1 MFKQKYCK
9 MNENISPSQELIKG
23 ILNKAYKEEVNRN
36 KVTVRLRRPAIVLCV
51 LMICLFTAIPV
62 LAANVS
68 SIYELMYLVSPSVAQ
83 SFLPVQKSSVSN
95 GIEMEVVS
103 AYIHGETAEI
113 YITMK
118 DLEGN
123 RIDETTDLNDSY
135 DLRIPFDNMSHCER
149 VGYDEK
155 TKTATF
161 LINIT
166 GWENKKIVGDK
177 FTFSVNEFLSQKK
190 EYNDV
195 LIMEDLSE
203 VKEKLEGQN
212 VSTHGHGDID
222 SGTQNV
228 YVFGYWGVNP
238 EKYISDDT
246 ESVKVLKPC
255 KPLQFPIEGIDFTGI
270 GYVDGML
277 HVQTA
282 VQNNL
287 KKDNHGYFELRDKEG
302 NVVSSTYGVGFT
314 DDVTNNNRIDYDE
327 NIFDIPKSEIH
338 KYSLYGYFVTSGMY
352 TEGNWKV
359 TFPLE
364 NADDT
369 K

>member
-1 MFKQKYCK
+1 MFKEKYCK
-9 MNENISPSQELIKG
+9 MNEAISPSQDLIKG
-23 ILNKAYKEEVNRN
+23 IINKADAEAVHRN
-36 KVTVRLRRPAIVLCV
+36 KVMVRFRRPALVLCALLV
-51 LMICLFTAIPV
+51 CVFTAIPV

-103 AYIHGETAEI
+103 AYIHGNTAEI
-113 YITMK
+113 YITMQ

-123 RIDETTDLNDSY
+123 RIDGTTDLNDSY
-135 DLRIPFDNMSHCER
+135 DLRIPFDSMAHCES

-166 GWENKKIVGDK
+166 GWENKEIVGDK
-177 FTFSVNEFLSQKK
+177 LTFSVNEFLSQKQ
-190 EYNDV
+190 EYKDV
-195 LIMEDLSE
+195 LVMEDLSE
-203 VKEKLEGQN
+203 VKDNLK
-212 VSTHGHGDID
+212 
-222 SGTQNV
+222 TQNIRV
-228 YVFGYWGVNP
+228 SGYWGLNP
-238 EKYISDDT
+238 EQYISDDT
-246 ESVKVLKPC
+246 ESVKMLKPC
-255 KPLQFPIEGIDFTGI
+255 KPLEFPIQGIDFTGI

-282 VQNNL
+282 VKNNL
-287 KKDNHGYFELRDKEG
+287 KNDNHGYFELRDKEG
-302 NVVSSTYGVGFT
+302 NVVSNTYGVGFT
-314 DDVTNNNRIDYDE
+314 EDAAKDNRIDYDE
-327 NIFDIPKSEIH
+327 HVFDITKSEIH
-338 KYSLYGYFVTSGMY
+338 KYSLYGYFVTSGMC

-364 NADDT
+364 NADSN
-369 K
+369 